1 MKTEKNSVSS
11 LQPHHLLFPLPQIRF
26 LIKEATL
33 IAQEFIGPRIRKTG
47 PQIAAPEQLPWP
59 WFRSVFSKSY
69 RQKRQEVDCL
79 IRHNVLLPTAGSY
92 KVEIKACL
100 MFPNQKKENDPF
112 C

>member
-11 LQPHHLLFPLPQIRF
+11 LQPHHLLSPLPQIRF

-69 RQKRQEVDCL
+69 GQKRQEVDCL
-79 IRHNVLLPTAGSY
+79 NEYFAIEVFKPREVYQIINLELIPIPVGG
-92 KVEIKACL
+92 
-100 MFPNQKKENDPF
+100 N
-112 C
+112 